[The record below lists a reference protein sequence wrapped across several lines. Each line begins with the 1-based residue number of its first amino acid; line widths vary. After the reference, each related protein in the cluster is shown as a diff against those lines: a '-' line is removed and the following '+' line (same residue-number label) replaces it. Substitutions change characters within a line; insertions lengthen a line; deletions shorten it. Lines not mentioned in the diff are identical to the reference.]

1 MIQSTAPSLT
11 AALSPASG
19 APAAAAA
26 GGDFAALLGVAPA
39 VTAVPVA
46 GAALPMVETLP
57 VAEQETAAPLSDAVK
72 GAQDGLAA
80 LVRQAGAA
88 SQAPAI
94 SLPVM
99 PGNPMIS
106 ATLTPPSSATSPI
119 ALTAHL
125 PALAQPAEQSAPAAA
140 AVPMPVPAKADEPA
154 LEATPT
160 LAKAAIT
167 ADAPMA
173 KADAKALPI
182 VKSDGKSGK
191 PTGKLLPPATE
202 ARPAKA
208 KDETAASD
216 TSRPNATPAGQP
228 GDGGVAAKVSVDLP
242 IPTPIAGAA
251 LPLPE
256 ASVPRPAA
264 APTQDA
270 ATPVAPPPAAAT
282 VIPAEVRAI
291 RFEPIEIVRAPARSI
306 PVAAGSAV
314 GPVAEALPVADAV
327 LPVTPD
333 RAALPIVT
341 RVDAEPSPP
350 IARLVVNATTAPTAK
365 QPKSV
370 LPDPVVT
377 APAAETDHPA
387 ARSLASQPQVAAR
400 DPLAR
405 QATADPQDGPAFPL
419 PANASSAAP
428 IAAPTAPP
436 IATST
441 ARKEHTGAAP
451 SAMAPEDLGETET
464 RSPAEADK
472 PAARP
477 VETTVRPSTGQTLT
491 ADLGPVAPDVASAP
505 APSTPAETPHDF
517 DTLVS
522 RLAEARE
529 AAAPHVVRTA
539 FEHAEFGRVAMQLGQ
554 DENGLSVTL
563 SSRDAD
569 FAPSVQAAAAAVAS
583 SAASSNADQQRHDAP
598 TSQQQN
604 PNGQG
609 QQPRA
614 ETSPQNGGQSTGHTA
629 SNNGGQQRREDNAAR
644 QQDQAGSAPRPRD
657 EPRQSGVYA

>member
-11 AALSPASG
+11 AALSSASG
-19 APAAAAA
+19 APAALAA
-26 GGDFAALLGVAPA
+26 GGDFAALLGTAPL
-39 VTAVPVA
+39 VAVPVE

-57 VAEQETAAPLSDAVK
+57 VAEQETAAPLSEAVK
-72 GAQDGLAA
+72 DAQDGLAA

-106 ATLTPPSSATSPI
+106 AAPGTRSSATSPI

-125 PALAQPAEQSAPAAA
+125 PVLAQPAEPSAPAAA
-140 AVPMPVPAKADEPA
+140 AVPMPVPAKAGEPA
-154 LEATPT
+154 LKATPT

-173 KADAKALPI
+173 KADAEALP
-182 VKSDGKSGK
+182 VVRSDGKSGK
-191 PTGKLLPPATE
+191 PTGKLLPPAIE

-216 TSRPNATPAGQP
+216 ASQANAAPVGQP

-242 IPTPIAGAA
+242 IPTPITGAA

-256 ASVPRPAA
+256 ASAPSPAA
-264 APTQDA
+264 APPQDA
-270 ATPVAPPPAAAT
+270 ATPVAPRPAAAT
-282 VIPAEVRAI
+282 VIPAEIRAI
-291 RFEPIEIVRAPARSI
+291 RFEPIEIVRAPARPI
-306 PVAAGSAV
+306 PAAAGSAV

-327 LPVTPD
+327 LSVTPD
-333 RAALPIVT
+333 RTALPIVPQG
-341 RVDAEPSPP
+341 DAEPSASSARP
-350 IARLVVNATTAPTAK
+350 IVNAPTASIVTP
-365 QPKSV
+365 PKSV

-377 APAAETDHPA
+377 APAVETDHPA
-387 ARSLASQPQVAAR
+387 APSLASQPQVAAR

-405 QATADPQDGPAFPL
+405 QAIEGPQDGAAVPL
-419 PANASSAAP
+419 PANASPAAP

-441 ARKEHTGAAP
+441 ARTEHAGAAP
-451 SAMAPEDLGETET
+451 SAIAPEDLGETET
-464 RSPAEADK
+464 RTPAEADK
-472 PAARP
+472 PAAHV
-477 VETTVRPSTGQTLT
+477 VETAVRPATGQPLT
-491 ADLGPVAPDVASAP
+491 ADLGPVAQDATFAPTLSVA
-505 APSTPAETPHDF
+505 AEAPHDF

-583 SAASSNADQQRHDAP
+583 SAAGGNADQQRHDAP

-604 PNGQG
+604 PNGQS
-609 QQPRA
+609 QQARA
-614 ETSPQNGGQSTGHTA
+614 ETSPQNGGQNTGK
-629 SNNGGQQRREDNAAR
+629 
-644 QQDQAGSAPRPRD
+644 
-657 EPRQSGVYA
+657 V